1 MTLDRTLRQ
10 RWSLYVQ
17 YKTYN
22 VESEELKIDTAATPL
37 QNYKTLFILRRKI
50 EKCLQARRTVH
61 QMYNDNDAGHQ
72 QAITF
77 TEEQLS
83 YTDQLL
89 RAVCNEINAATKV
102 EEEAAQPHD
111 DGKEGLTLGPERQKK
126 TKKMKKKKKRASVM
140 PQANDAELV
149 KESEREWQVLEELS
163 RERIRLMQIA
173 FHQIVGILS
182 HEIDKELARPLVET
196 ILTNQEAR
204 EKHMY
209 ILQCIL
215 CMALK
220 RMFVPADTPLTLQM
234 TTSFSLASWNTAYP
248 PSADALRDAV
258 LSMCDEMLLKTRARD
273 DLVKNCGWLGDRST
287 LMSFETIYR
296 LAEYVFDTCF
306 DLQGDYTTKSTV
318 TVIMNVVES
327 ICLMVEISRSWT
339 ITMLEENA
347 RALAYF
353 KKEYGETQV
362 GLMEETLKHLI
373 GKIHPLPPLRVRIAW
388 GILRRCPVFVLSVRT
403 AQLSIAG
410 NGERR
415 VSVPFIIYIQRD

>member
-1 MTLDRTLRQ
+1 MPLDRTLRQ

-22 VESEELKIDTAATPL
+22 VENEDLKIDTAATPL

-61 QMYNDNDAGHQ
+61 QMYNDNDIGHR

-77 TEEQLS
+77 TEKQLS
-83 YTDQLL
+83 VTDQLL
-89 RAVCNEINAATKV
+89 RAVCSEINNAATKV
-102 EEEAAQPHD
+102 EDEAASE
-111 DGKEGLTLGPERQKK
+111 KEGLTLGPERQKK
-126 TKKMKKKKKRASVM
+126 TKKKKKKRAPVM
-140 PQANDAELV
+140 PKANDAELV

-163 RERIRLMQIA
+163 QERIRLMQIA
-173 FHQIVGILS
+173 FHQIVDILS
-182 HEIDKELARPLVET
+182 HEIDKELARPLNET
-196 ILTNQEAR
+196 ILMNQGAGEHR
-204 EKHMY
+204 MY

-234 TTSFSLASWNTAYP
+234 TSSFSLASWNTAHP
-248 PSADALRDAV
+248 PSADALREAV

-287 LMSFETIYR
+287 LMSFETIYG
-296 LAEYVFDTCF
+296 LAEYVFVTCF
-306 DLQGDYTTKSTV
+306 DLQGEYTTKSTV

-362 GLMEETLKHLI
+362 GLMEETLNHLI
-373 GKIHPLPPLRVRIAW
+373 SKIQPVPPFHVRIAW
-388 GILRRCPVFVLSVRT
+388 GILRRSSVFVLSVRT

-415 VSVPFIIYIQRD
+415 VSVPFMIYIQRN